1 MGFTGAILNRD
12 ADPPHFDRYYNERA
26 RRHNVL
32 LGITGWSQ
40 INGRNAITWNQ
51 KFEPGQT
58 LYLFL
63 LENTAPSQGCS
74 G

>member
-1 MGFTGAILNRD
+1 MLILLGLSS
-12 ADPPHFDRYYNERA
+12 FDRYYNERA

-32 LGITGWSQ
+32 PGITGWSQ